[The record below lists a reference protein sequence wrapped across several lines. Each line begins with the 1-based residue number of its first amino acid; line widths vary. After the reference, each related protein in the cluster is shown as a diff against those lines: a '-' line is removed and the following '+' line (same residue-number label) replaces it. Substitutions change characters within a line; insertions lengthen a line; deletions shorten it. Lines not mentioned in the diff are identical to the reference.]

1 MVFFKHTYLYTNER
15 FFNRNFFFYEFSSE
29 KFADSNSSLLKSSNE
44 KFIVIKIVR
53 DTFFCYFPVYVG
65 AIAYVAI
72 WYSFAVVR
80 AIDGKLK
87 YSGAVAFHAGLT
99 FRSVFRRT
107 R

>member
-1 MVFFKHTYLYTNER
+1 MVFFKHTYLYTNEQ
-15 FFNRNFFFYEFSSE
+15 FFNPNFFFYELSTE
-29 KFADSNSSLLKSSNE
+29 KFGNSNSSVLKSSNE
-44 KFIVIKIVR
+44 KLIVIKIVR
-53 DTFFCYFPVYVG
+53 DIFFYFLVYVR

-72 WYSFAVVR
+72 WYSFAGVR